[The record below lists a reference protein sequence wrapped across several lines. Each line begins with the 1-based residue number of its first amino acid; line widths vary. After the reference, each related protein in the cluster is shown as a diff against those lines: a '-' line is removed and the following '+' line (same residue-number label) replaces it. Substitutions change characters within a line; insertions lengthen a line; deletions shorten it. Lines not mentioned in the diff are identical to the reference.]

1 LGVSY
6 STARARFDGLLTK
19 LGIERGP
26 SHLRRIAS
34 SSWSRWHAGE
44 IDIDEALRRLETKEA

>member
-1 LGVSY
+1 MSY